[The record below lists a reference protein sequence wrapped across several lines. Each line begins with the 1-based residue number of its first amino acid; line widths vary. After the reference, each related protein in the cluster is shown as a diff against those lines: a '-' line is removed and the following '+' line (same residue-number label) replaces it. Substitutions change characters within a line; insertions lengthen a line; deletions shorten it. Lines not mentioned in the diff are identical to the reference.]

1 MENFTLYHKNG
12 EFKSLGW
19 TVNNSILKNT
29 IAESLYIP
37 AGLLYINDNLKKEK
51 INSYDNGV
59 VNNDLFDKLYGF
71 LDDSSKPKN
80 KHNKTKRKKIKIRK
94 RKNKTRRY

>member
-59 VNNDLFDKLYGF
+59 VNSFPISEKSWSDLGQMNQYLNYISEFTNDEKETT
-71 LDDSSKPKN
+71 N
-80 KHNKTKRKKIKIRK
+80 CN
-94 RKNKTRRY
+94 

>member
-19 TVNNSILKNT
+19 SINNSILKNT
-29 IAESLYIP
+29 ISESLYIP
-37 AGLLYINDNLKKEK
+37 AGLLYVNDNFQKNNIK
-51 INSYDNGV
+51 SYDNGV
-59 VNNDLFDKLYGF
+59 IKNDLFDRLYNFIDGE
-71 LDDSSKPKN
+71 KP
-80 KHNKTKRKKIKIRK
+80 KHNKTKRKRKIKIKK